1 MSFKKVL
8 GHVIP
13 IAASVATS
21 GVLGGGVAKQVSS
34 ILKLGKNPTEQ
45 DVEKA
50 LATANPEQYVALHKL
65 EADTKRQ
72 AIEADLKMEEL
83 DVEREK
89 VHQLDRDSARKRQVA
104 TGDKTPTVLA
114 YIVTGSTFALT
125 AWLIAHG
132 PPEDAA
138 AATIVGALYGYAW
151 SSVQTVLT
159 FYFGSSKGSK
169 DKTEAMAKAASK

>member
-1 MSFKKVL
+1 MSFKRVL
-8 GHVIP
+8 GKIVP

-21 GVLGGGVAKQVSS
+21 GVLGGGVASQIKS
-34 ILKLGKNPTEQ
+34 ILNVGDKPTEA
-45 DVEKA
+45 EIEAA
-50 LATANPEQYVALHKL
+50 LAKASPEQYVALHAL
-65 EADTKRQ
+65 EARTREQ
-72 AIEADLKMEEL
+72 AIKADLKLAEL

-89 VHQLDRDSARKRQVA
+89 VHQADRASARERQVQ
-104 TGDKTPTVLA
+104 TKDSTPTVLA
-114 YIVTGSTFALT
+114 YIVTGSTFAMT

-159 FYFGSSKGSK
+159 YYFGSSLGSK
-169 DKTEAMAKAASK
+169 DKTEAMAKAAKQ